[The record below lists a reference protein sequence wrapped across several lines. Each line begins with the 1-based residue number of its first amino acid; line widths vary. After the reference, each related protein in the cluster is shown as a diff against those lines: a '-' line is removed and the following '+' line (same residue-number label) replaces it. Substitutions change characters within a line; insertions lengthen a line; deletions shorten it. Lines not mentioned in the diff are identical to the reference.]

1 MRSRL
6 TIAATA
12 ALGLSFALAGCSS
25 SSDAA
30 DPSASAAADCVPAH
44 PDATTIT
51 DGVLT
56 VAQYPYAPFSTYEDG
71 VLSGIEGDV
80 MTKIAE
86 MECLTIEVVPGES
99 AAMITSVQNGR
110 ADTTLGSWYRTAAR
124 AEVVSL
130 SDPVVTSPLSLI
142 SLTGASTGD
151 EIAKMTI
158 GIGQGLTNADNLSAM
173 LGDQLKTY
181 PSADAAMADFQAGRV
196 DGVIMG
202 LGAAVEQ
209 LSLHP
214 TDGASIEPIEA
225 DERIPA
231 TVDIGQ
237 TNFPVN
243 KSNES
248 LLDAINEDIAE
259 IRSSGALADIA
270 EKYDY
275 PVDATE
281 PGEPN
286 LL

>member
-1 MRSRL
+1 MRTPYLL
-6 TIAATA
+6 TPVLLVTA
-12 ALGLSFALAGCSS
+12 AAVLAGCSGTEEAS
-25 SSDAA
+25 STSAPDA
-30 DPSASAAADCVPAH
+30 SCTPAH
-44 PDATTIT
+44 PDVTTIT
-51 DGVLT
+51 EGVLT
-56 VAQYPYAPFSTYEDG
+56 VAQYPYAPFSIYEDG
-71 VLSGIEGDV
+71 ELTGVEGDV
-80 MTKIAE
+80 MTRIAE

-124 AEVVSL
+124 EEVVLL

-142 SLTGASTGD
+142 STTGADTAD
-151 EIAKMTI
+151 EIAAMTI
-158 GIGQGLTNADNLSAM
+158 GVGQGLTNAENLAEL
-173 LGDQLKTY
+173 LGDNLKTY
-181 PSADAAMADFQAGRV
+181 PSGDAAMADFQAGRV

-209 LSLHP
+209 LNLHP
-214 TDGASIEPIEA
+214 VDGASIMPIQA

-243 KSNES
+243 QSNEA
-248 LLDAINEDIAE
+248 LVEAINDDIAE
-259 IRSSGALADIA
+259 IRSSGELAEIA

>member
-1 MRSRL
+1 MPSRHL
-6 TIAATA
+6 VGPVLLVTA
-12 ALGLSFALAGCSS
+12 AILLSGC
-25 SSDAA
+25 AA
-30 DPSASAAADCVPAH
+30 AAPASPSADADASCTPAH
-44 PDATTIT
+44 PDVTTLNE
-51 DGVLT
+51 GVLT

-71 VLSGIEGDV
+71 TLSGVEGDV
-80 MTKIAE
+80 MTRIAE
-86 MECLTIEVVPGES
+86 MECLTIEVVPGEA

-124 AEVVSL
+124 EEVVAL

-142 SLTGASTGD
+142 STTGADTAD
-151 EIAKMTI
+151 EIEEMTV
-158 GIGQGLTNADNLSAM
+158 GIGQGLTNADNLAAL
-173 LGDQLKTY
+173 LGDRLKTY

-209 LSLHP
+209 LKLHP
-214 TDGASIEPIEA
+214 VDGASIEPIKA
-225 DERIPA
+225 DDRIPA
-231 TVDIGQ
+231 TVNIGQ

-243 KSNES
+243 KSNAA
-248 LLDAINEDIAE
+248 LLEAINDDIAE
-259 IRSSGALADIA
+259 IRSSGELAEIA
-270 EKYDY
+270 ETYDY